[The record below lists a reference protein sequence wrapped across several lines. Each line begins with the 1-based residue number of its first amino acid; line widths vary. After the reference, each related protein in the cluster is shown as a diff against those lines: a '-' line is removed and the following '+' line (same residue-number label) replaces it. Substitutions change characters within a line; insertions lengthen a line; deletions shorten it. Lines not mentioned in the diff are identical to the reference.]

1 MMTFFPVPY
10 EDEVLYSVL
19 ARYHVRSGN
28 ISYKATMRDLFG
40 STSVTAVIYITSS
53 IICPLIPGIP
63 KNILLKII
71 HFFRSIL
78 LSCLLSV
85 QNKFFNQ

>member
-1 MMTFFPVPY
+1 MITFFPVPY

-40 STSVTAVIYITSS
+40 ATSVTAVMDLPSNIHNLVNNM
-53 IICPLIPGIP
+53 PLNSETVP
-63 KNILLKII
+63 K
-71 HFFRSIL
+71 F
-78 LSCLLSV
+78 V
-85 QNKFFNQ
+85 